1 MNTNIGYMYDVSI
14 VIVNYNV
21 RDLVDN
27 CISSIYSANNKNHK
41 IEIFFVDNNSIDGS
55 VKYIKEK
62 YPEVK
67 AISNDRN
74 IGFSKANN
82 IALKQASGKYI
93 LILNPDTVLEEG
105 TFSKMIDFC
114 EQNKDTGAVTSKL
127 ILSNGK
133 LDSACKRSFPTFP
146 VALPRIFGL
155 SKLFPK
161 SKIFGKYNLT
171 YLDENKTYEV
181 DSICG
186 AFMFIPKE
194 ILDITGFFDEDYFMY
209 GEDLDLCF
217 KIKKNG
223 FKVYYYPEVTTIHYK
238 GESTRKTHLSYV
250 NNFYGAMRIFIQKN
264 FTGVPRILSLVAQ
277 FGIYNRSFFGYIK
290 RILRI
295 LLFPL
300 IDAVIIYLSL
310 VASVYIRFNIFPNK
324 GYLLIISIYVLIW
337 LSLLTLFGLYNVKN
351 HFSIKRTFNA
361 IISGFFINSSIT
373 YFFNQYAYSREVIL
387 TSTVL
392 SLLIMILWRGIV
404 NISVFFKKK
413 NIMLHKID
421 LLVVGDKELNQD
433 IEEKL
438 VSKYNV
444 LFFNRIASKK
454 TLSELEEIIQIN
466 NIKEV
471 IFSGDYFSNQ
481 EILSLMW
488 NFREKNLHFKILPTG
503 KELILSKL
511 HSNLED
517 ISLIEIEYNIN
528 NKMNIFLKRVFD
540 LSISLILLIVI
551 YPFVFLYSIL
561 SRNRSSRNVS
571 KLMLLPKVFIGKY
584 SLVGI
589 PLWLEAKNNEYLGKK
604 GLTGLIQ
611 VNQYKGITGEE
622 LEIYSLFYAKNQSL
636 MLDIEILLKTVFS
649 IFKNIN

>member
-1 MNTNIGYMYDVSI
+1 
-14 VIVNYNV
+14 
-21 RDLVDN
+21 
-27 CISSIYSANNKNHK
+27 
-41 IEIFFVDNNSIDGS
+41 
-55 VKYIKEK
+55 
-62 YPEVK
+62 
-67 AISNDRN
+67 
-74 IGFSKANN
+74 
-82 IALKQASGKYI
+82 
-93 LILNPDTVLEEG
+93 
-105 TFSKMIDFC
+105 
-114 EQNKDTGAVTSKL
+114 
-127 ILSNGK
+127 
-133 LDSACKRSFPTFP
+133 
-146 VALPRIFGL
+146 
-155 SKLFPK
+155 
-161 SKIFGKYNLT
+161 
-171 YLDENKTYEV
+171 
-181 DSICG
+181 
-186 AFMFIPKE
+186 
-194 ILDITGFFDEDYFMY
+194 
-209 GEDLDLCF
+209 
-217 KIKKNG
+217 
-223 FKVYYYPEVTTIHYK
+223 
-238 GESTRKTHLSYV
+238 
-250 NNFYGAMRIFIQKN
+250 
-264 FTGVPRILSLVAQ
+264 
-277 FGIYNRSFFGYIK
+277 
-290 RILRI
+290 
-295 LLFPL
+295 
-300 IDAVIIYLSL
+300 
-310 VASVYIRFNIFPNK
+310 
-324 GYLLIISIYVLIW
+324 
-337 LSLLTLFGLYNVKN
+337 
-351 HFSIKRTFNA
+351 
-361 IISGFFINSSIT
+361 
-373 YFFNQYAYSREVIL
+373 
-387 TSTVL
+387 
-392 SLLIMILWRGIV
+392 
-404 NISVFFKKK
+404 
-413 NIMLHKID
+413 MLHKID